1 MNGLR
6 VLLVV
11 ALGALVFACG
21 DDGEENTSAAVIGE
35 RTVNVVLS
43 YQGGSN
49 HGPMDASGTAV
60 VNGTTGQVD
69 ITVMGLPT
77 LTDDLYEG
85 WLAGGGETPL
95 TTGTFNTDE
104 NGEGS
109 STIVIDNLAARTFTK
124 VVLTVEPAPDPD
136 PAPDAR
142 HSIEGPIPAAE

>member
-1 MNGLR
+1 MR

-109 STIVIDNLAARTFTK
+109 STIVIENLAARSFTK
-124 VVLTVEPAPDPD
+124 VVLTVEPSPDPD

>member
-1 MNGLR
+1 MNCWR
-6 VLLVV
+6 VLSVVSVVLV
-11 ALGALVFACG
+11 VFACG
-21 DDGEENTSAAVIGE
+21 EEGATGPVIGE

-43 YQGGSN
+43 YQGSSN

-104 NGEGS
+104 NGDGS
-109 STIVIDNLAARTFTK
+109 STIVIENLAARSFTK
-124 VVLTVEPAPDPD
+124 VVLTVEPSPDPD

>member
-1 MNGLR
+1 MNCWR
-6 VLLVV
+6 VLSVV
-11 ALGALVFACG
+11 SVVMFVYACG
-21 DDGEENTSAAVIGE
+21 DEDATGPAIGE

-43 YQGGSN
+43 YQGSSN

-104 NGEGS
+104 NGDGS
-109 STIVIDNLAARTFTK
+109 STIVIENLAARSFTK
-124 VVLTVEPAPDPD
+124 VVLTVEPSPDPD